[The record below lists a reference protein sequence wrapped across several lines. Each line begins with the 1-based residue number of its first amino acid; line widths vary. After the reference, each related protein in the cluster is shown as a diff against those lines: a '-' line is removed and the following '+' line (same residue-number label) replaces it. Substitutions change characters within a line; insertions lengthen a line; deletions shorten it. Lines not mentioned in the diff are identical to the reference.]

1 MARST
6 RSGRKPLAPINIP
19 GPLVDDARQEAA
31 RAHETLVQAKA
42 KRVKFA
48 NRKKVELSPPLLLSE
63 NEVERPQEV
72 DPQIAVKLAEL
83 SDFFGEMA
91 TKYPDLGVAKSAAMV
106 KAMTGRGPEYFV
118 KYKLWVSVLE
128 WMDRDV

>member
-48 NRKKVELSPPLLLSE
+48 NRKKVELSPPSSSSE
-63 NEVERPQEV
+63 NERPQEV

-91 TKYPDLGVAKSAAMV
+91 TKYPDLGVAKSAATV